1 MRISEVREL
10 DDTELGKEL
19 GDQLRGLMN
28 LRFRKATL
36 QLTNTN
42 ELKAGRKTIARI
54 KTVIRER
61 AITTEL
67 GGEQAATE
75 KPVEIA
81 PAADTETAAENEG
94 E

>member
-10 DDTELGKEL
+10 NNTELAKEL
-19 GDQLRGLMN
+19 GDQERALMN
-28 LRFRKATL
+28 LRFRKATM

-42 ELKAGRKTIARI
+42 ELGNTRKAIARI

-61 AITTEL
+61 SITLNLE
-67 GGEQAATE
+67 
-75 KPVEIA
+75 
-81 PAADTETAAENEG
+81 AAEAAVTAEG

>member
-10 DDTELGKEL
+10 NNTELVKEL
-19 GDQLRGLMN
+19 GDQERALMN
-28 LRFRKATL
+28 LRFRKATM

-42 ELKAGRKTIARI
+42 ELGNTRKAIARI

-61 AITTEL
+61 SITVNL
-67 GGEQAATE
+67 
-75 KPVEIA
+75 
-81 PAADTETAAENEG
+81 ETAQASVTAEG

>member
-10 DDTELGKEL
+10 NETELDKEL
-19 GDQLRGLMN
+19 LENERALMN

-42 ELKAGRKTIARI
+42 ELANTRKTIARI
-54 KTVIRER
+54 KTVVRER
-61 AITTEL
+61 QIIGNL
-67 GGEQAATE
+67 SAT
-75 KPVEIA
+75 KA
-81 PAADTETAAENEG
+81 EG

>member
-10 DDTELGKEL
+10 NDTELVKEL
-19 GDQLRGLMN
+19 GDQERALMN
-28 LRFRKATL
+28 LRFRKATM

-42 ELKAGRKTIARI
+42 ELGNTRKTIARI

-61 AITTEL
+61 EIIASL
-67 GGEQAATE
+67 DAA
-75 KPVEIA
+75 KA
-81 PAADTETAAENEG
+81 EG